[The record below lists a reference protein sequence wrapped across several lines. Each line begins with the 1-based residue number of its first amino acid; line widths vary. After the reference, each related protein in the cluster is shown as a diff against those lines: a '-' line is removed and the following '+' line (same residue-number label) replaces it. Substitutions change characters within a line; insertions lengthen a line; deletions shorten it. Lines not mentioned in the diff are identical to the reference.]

1 MIDEN
6 VVENKKLR
14 IIYPTSTSSSELFR
28 ADDDV
33 DVEHIILDSFYTKFL
48 AIIFLQSRF
57 KRPIRIFL
65 IN

>member
-6 VVENKKLR
+6 VVENNKLR
-14 IIYPTSTSSSELFR
+14 IIYSTSTSSSELFR

-57 KRPIRIFL
+57 KRSIRIFL